1 MNNLEKFEGWFA
13 LAVGL
18 GILLT
23 FLYLFLIK
31 KDYFG
36 GFLLMIILSI
46 LGRIIKSIYFSLKR

>member
-1 MNNLEKFEGWFA
+1 MKNREKFEVWFA

-18 GILLT
+18 GVLIA

-36 GFLLMIILSI
+36 GLLLMVAIFVLNW
-46 LGRIIKSIYFSLKR
+46 LIKQIFFSMKR